1 MLDIA
6 HVLSNVTN
14 PALAIV
20 LLIATIR
27 QRVYN
32 PWLFIVTASVAI
44 GYSVWIAEMG
54 KDVLLYPHPGGFPSG
69 HETFAAACL
78 TCLVWLNRRWIAF
91 AIPAGAVMGI
101 AIVVARY
108 HAPVDVVGAAIISPL
123 TTSAVI
129 FVCLRSAQ
137 RIGAT
142 A

>member
-1 MLDIA
+1 MVDLA

-14 PALAIV
+14 PTLAVV
-20 LLIATIR
+20 LLIATLR

-32 PWLFIVTASVAI
+32 PWLFFLTASAAI

-78 TCLVWLNRRWIAF
+78 TCLVWINRRWLAF
-91 AIPAGAVMGI
+91 AIPAGVIMGI

-108 HAPVDVVGAAIISPL
+108 HAPIDVVGAAIISPL
-123 TTSAVI
+123 TTSSVLFI
-129 FVCLRSAQ
+129 CLWSVDRKRS
-137 RIGAT
+137 
-142 A
+142 